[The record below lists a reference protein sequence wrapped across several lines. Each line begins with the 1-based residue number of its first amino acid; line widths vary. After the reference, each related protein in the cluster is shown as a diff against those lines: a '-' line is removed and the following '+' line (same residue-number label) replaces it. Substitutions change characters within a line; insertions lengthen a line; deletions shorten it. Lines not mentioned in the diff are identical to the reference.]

1 MGLLSA
7 KADSL
12 EDAKIAAEQPQGYLS
27 AAVPLLGQVGAAGT
41 SKDQV
46 GAADQSEDQV
56 GAADPS
62 EQHVA
67 EADPS
72 PDHVVPADGEGLS
85 CKTQSEPANNPG
97 QVTNGGCL
105 Q

>member
-1 MGLLSA
+1 MAQQLITRSVEISQLTDDPTVGLLSA

-41 SKDQV
+41 SKDQEVTADPSKDQV

-56 GAADPS
+56 
-62 EQHVA
+62 
-67 EADPS
+67 
-72 PDHVVPADGEGLS
+72 
-85 CKTQSEPANNPG
+85 
-97 QVTNGGCL
+97 
-105 Q
+105 